1 MEWKG
6 MSSFTERM
14 GKHRHRSFIEP
25 FCVSYPTMLTLRPRQ
40 QIHAQLGEPMTL
52 SGALMEAKALV
63 FEHGTFREQMLS
75 IKATLAFN
83 SMVLTLVSTIVNA
96 SSMLVLKP
104 IWSSTT
110 GFRNTQGCSPLVMR
124 TNVLSTKGLM
134 QSTGLLVCVHLM
146 EAYWGQFKR
155 AGSWVVQVV
164 KFHGSE
170 RSNSWLVVRGQDWL
184 TFLVRH

>member
-1 MEWKG
+1 
-6 MSSFTERM
+6 
-14 GKHRHRSFIEP
+14 
-25 FCVSYPTMLTLRPRQ
+25 
-40 QIHAQLGEPMTL
+40 
-52 SGALMEAKALV
+52 MEAKALE

-83 SMVLTLVSTIVNA
+83 SMVLTQVSTIANA

-110 GFRNTQGCSPLVMR
+110 GFQNTQDFSPLVMR
-124 TNVLSTKGLM
+124 TNVLSTKALM
-134 QSTGLLVCVHLM
+134 QSTDPLVCVRLM
-146 EAYWGQFKR
+146 EAYWGQSKR
-155 AGSWVVQVV
+155 AGSWVVQVA
-164 KFHGSE
+164 KFHGLG